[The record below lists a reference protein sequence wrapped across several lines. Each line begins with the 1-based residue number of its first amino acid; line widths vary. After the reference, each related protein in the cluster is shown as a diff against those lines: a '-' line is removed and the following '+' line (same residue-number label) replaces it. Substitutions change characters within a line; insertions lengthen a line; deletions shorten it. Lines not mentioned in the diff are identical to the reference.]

1 MKAKQKKMDIY
12 ECKTIIY
19 TTHIYLINKTKK
31 NK

>member
-19 TTHIYLINKTKK
+19 TTHIYIYLINKTKK
-31 NK
+31 